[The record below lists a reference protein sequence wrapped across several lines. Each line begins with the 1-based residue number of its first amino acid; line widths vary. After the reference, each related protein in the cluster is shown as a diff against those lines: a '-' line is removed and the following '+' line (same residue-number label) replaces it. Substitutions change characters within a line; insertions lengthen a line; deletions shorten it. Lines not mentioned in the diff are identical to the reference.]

1 MIKYND
7 FAVKV
12 TKPGNWNKKPEIE
25 PLEETLLRLNGWI
38 EENELL
44 VMNVETILMPNV
56 YEKGST
62 ATKSQGAYKSSE
74 PSGIANL
81 WYQIFRVWYQA

>member
-1 MIKYND
+1 MIKYKD
-7 FAVKV
+7 FAIKT
-12 TKPGNWNKKPEIE
+12 TKPGGWISKPEFE
-25 PLEETLLRLNGWI
+25 PLEETLLRLNSWI

-56 YEKGST
+56 YEEGTTRTSSK
-62 ATKSQGAYKSSE
+62 GAYKSSE
-74 PSGIANL
+74 PAGTANM